1 MFCVLKI
8 DLYEQGVAITLAA
21 ISLGASVIERHFTLD
36 RQQVGNKKLYKNK
49 KLPFS
54 ERFRP
59 SVLSGTG

>member
-36 RQQVGNKKLYKNK
+36 RQQVVNHFEVNTKKKIRN
-49 KLPFS
+49 FNH
-54 ERFRP
+54 
-59 SVLSGTG
+59 LSK